1 MRKKSVVSVTG
12 IAAWGL
18 AWLAFFH
25 VGLAIAAKIDCGPVG
40 NTSADLPRTTT
51 IGTNQAGSGAHAVGT
66 ALAAVGSNHT
76 PISVRVQP
84 HTGPNA
90 WISLLQ
96 NGELEFGI
104 INTIDSYMAMTGTG
118 NFPKPSPALR
128 VVSGGVFPF
137 FTGIFVRAR
146 SDIKEL
152 KDLRGKRLAWDYGG
166 HAANQTFLN
175 AALEI
180 AGIKPSEVTPVR
192 VSNMADGA
200 QGVTEGRVDATNTGV
215 GIAIDEEANAAEPIR
230 FLTVPN
236 TEAAN
241 KILAKVGAS
250 VAKAPASAGVK
261 EGAYMIGYPLTLAGS
276 THVSERTVYT
286 LIRAWWENLGEIQP
300 KHPLLKRWTKETQA
314 ITNFTVPYHPG
325 AIKFYKEMGVWTAKH
340 EAHMKEICQ

>member
-1 MRKKSVVSVTG
+1 MGKKSVASVT
-12 IAAWGL
+12 IMAAWGL
-18 AWLAFFH
+18 AWLVFFH
-25 VGLAIAAKIDCGPVG
+25 VEPAIAARVDCGPVS

-51 IGTNQAGSGAHAVGT
+51 IGTNPAGTGAHAVGT
-66 ALAAVGSNHT
+66 ALAAVGSNHS

-84 HTGPNA
+84 HSGPNA

-118 NFPKPSPALR
+118 NFEKSSPAIR

-137 FTGIFVRAR
+137 FTGIFVRDR

-152 KDLRGKRLAWDYGG
+152 KDLRGKRVAWDYGG
-166 HAANQTFLN
+166 HAVNQTFLS

-180 AGIKPSEVTPVR
+180 AGIKPNEVIQVR
-192 VSNMADGA
+192 VSTMADGA

-215 GIAIDEEANAAEPIR
+215 GIAIDEEANAREPIR
-230 FLTVPN
+230 FLSVPN

-261 EGAYMIGYPLTLAGS
+261 EGNYMIGYPLTLASS
-276 THVSERTVYT
+276 TRLSERTVYT
-286 LIRAWWENLGEIQP
+286 LVKAWWENLGEIQP
-300 KHPLLKRWTKETQA
+300 KHPLLRRWTKETQA

-325 AIKFYKEMGVWTAKH
+325 AIKFYKEVGAWTAKH
-340 EAHMKEICQ
+340 EAQSKAICQ

>member
-1 MRKKSVVSVTG
+1 MKTKSTNGVITA
-12 IAAWGL
+12 ILTTLAALILLDAGP
-18 AWLAFFH
+18 AR
-25 VGLAIAAKIDCGPVG
+25 GAKVDCSPVR

-51 IGTNQAGSGAHAVGT
+51 IGTNPTGTGAHAMGT

-76 PISVRVQP
+76 PISVKVQP
-84 HTGPNA
+84 HSGPNA

-118 NFPKPSPALR
+118 NFEKPSPALR

-137 FTGIFVRAR
+137 FTGIFVRDR

-180 AGIKPSEVTPVR
+180 AGVKPSDIIQVR
-192 VSNMADGA
+192 VSNMADGTRA
-200 QGVTEGRVDATNTGV
+200 VVEGRVDATNTGV
-215 GIAIDEEANAAEPIR
+215 GIAINEEANAREPIR
-230 FLTVPN
+230 FLSVPN

-241 KILAKVGAS
+241 KILVKVGAS
-250 VAKAPASAGVK
+250 VAKGPATTGVK
-261 EGAYMIGYPLTLAGS
+261 EGTTMIGYPLTLAGS

-286 LIRAWWENLGEIQP
+286 LVKTWWENLGEIQP

-314 ITNFTVPYHPG
+314 ITNFTAPYHPG
-325 AIKFYKEMGVWTAKH
+325 AIKFYKEVGAWTAKH
-340 EAHMKEICQ
+340 EARSKEICQ

>member
-1 MRKKSVVSVTG
+1 MKTKSTNGVITA
-12 IAAWGL
+12 ILATLAALIL
-18 AWLAFFH
+18 ADA
-25 VGLAIAAKIDCGPVG
+25 GPARGAKVDCSPVR

-51 IGTNQAGSGAHAVGT
+51 IGTNPTGTGAHAMGT

-76 PISVRVQP
+76 PISVKVQP
-84 HTGPNA
+84 HSGPNA

-104 INTIDSYMAMTGTG
+104 INTIDSYMAMTGSG
-118 NFPKPSPALR
+118 NFEKPSPALR

-137 FTGIFVRAR
+137 FTGIFVRDR

-152 KDLRGKRLAWDYGG
+152 KDLRGKRIAWDYGG

-180 AGIKPSEVTPVR
+180 AGVKPSEVMQVR
-192 VSNMADGA
+192 VSNMADGTR
-200 QGVTEGRVDATNTGV
+200 GVTEGRVDATNTGV
-215 GIAIDEEANAAEPIR
+215 GIAINEEANAREPIR
-230 FLTVPN
+230 FLSVPN

-241 KILAKVGAS
+241 KILVKVGAS
-250 VAKAPASAGVK
+250 VAKAPATAGVK
-261 EGAYMIGYPLTLAGS
+261 EGTTMIGYPLTLGGS

-286 LIRAWWENLGEIQP
+286 LVRTWWENLGEIQP

-314 ITNFTVPYHPG
+314 ITNFTAPYHPG
-325 AIKFYKEMGVWTAKH
+325 AIKFYKEVGAWTAKH
-340 EAHMKEICQ
+340 EARSKEICQ